1 MAHPYKSEAKAG
13 HSKKLASY
21 GSKSKEKTWAGDDAL
36 NTNKQAGLD
45 IIEEEPSL
53 SKKTMDRI
61 MRKAGG
67 AVKGKDAVKRL
78 DKKSRKGSRMK
89 AADGLPPIEEQLE
102 TSQIGRAHV

>member
-53 SKKTMDRI
+53 SKKTADRI

-78 DKKSRKGSRMK
+78 DKAPRKKGGKVSTV
-89 AADGLPPIEEQLE
+89 EWE
-102 TSQIGRAHV
+102 IGRAHV